1 MFRIVSIIGFI
12 VCFAGIGA
20 YCVMRPCKECGWGV
34 GQIMGRLMY
43 LCLLPFIKWRLSLLG
58 IFKKLVYWVALLCVI
73 VLVVTG
79 FAQRLVLGEA
89 ISGYWLMLHATF
101 APVCAICLALLA
113 LMWAQRCVFRR
124 GDWPWLEGLIR
135 RVIRLDAES
144 EEPAGE
150 GFKLGQK
157 ITFWL
162 IIVLA
167 LPLILSIVSS
177 MFPFFGTHCQELL
190 LDAHRYTALVLA
202 LAAIVHTYLM
212 IRTQM
217 KG

>member
-1 MFRIVSIIGFI
+1 
-12 VCFAGIGA
+12 
-20 YCVMRPCKECGWGV
+20 MRPCKGCGWGV
-34 GQIMGRLMY
+34 GQILGRLMY
-43 LCLLPFIKWRLSLLG
+43 LFLLPFIKWRLSLLG
-58 IFKKLVYWVALLCVI
+58 MLKKFVYWLALVCFI
-73 VLVVTG
+73 VLAVTG
-79 FAQRLVLGEA
+79 FAQRLILGEA

-101 APVCAICLALLA
+101 APVFAVCLALLA
-113 LMWAQRCVFRR
+113 LMWAPRFVFRW

-135 RVIRLDAES
+135 RFIRLES
-144 EEPAGE
+144 EAAEPDSG
-150 GFKLGQK
+150 GFNLGQK

-162 IIVLA
+162 IIILA

-190 LDAHRYTALVLA
+190 LDVHRYTALVLA